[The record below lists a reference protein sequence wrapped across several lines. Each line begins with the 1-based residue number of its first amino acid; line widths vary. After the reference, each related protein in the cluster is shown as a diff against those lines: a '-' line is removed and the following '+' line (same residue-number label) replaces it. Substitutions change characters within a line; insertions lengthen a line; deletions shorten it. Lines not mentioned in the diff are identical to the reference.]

1 MRCIQGLVAC
11 AIEASRD
18 PPYTACNHS
27 GKEAK
32 RFFNCR
38 LLFVGFLLSLSCS
51 SFFRMTFTFC
61 LKIVK
66 KISHFAQLDF
76 FRQIAMLKNLV
87 TLNAF
92 EAKVKAQFP
101 VVQVHYKS
109 PSVIHVHWPTYLFP
123 PE

>member
-11 AIEASRD
+11 AIKASGD
-18 PPYTACNHS
+18 PPYAACNHS
-27 GKEAK
+27 VNEAN

-76 FRQIAMLKNLV
+76 FRQIAMFVEISFIV
-87 TLNAF
+87 TKEFSYL
-92 EAKVKAQFP
+92 ECLRSEGESP
-101 VVQVHYKS
+101 VPGCTGS
-109 PSVIHVHWPTYLFP
+109 L
-123 PE
+123 

>member
-1 MRCIQGLVAC
+1 MLVILQNDFYFLFENC
-11 AIEASRD
+11 
-18 PPYTACNHS
+18 
-27 GKEAK
+27 KENISFCSIG
-32 RFFNCR
+32 FFPSNR
-38 LLFVGFLLSLSCS
+38 NV
-51 SFFRMTFTFC
+51 
-61 LKIVK
+61 
-66 KISHFAQLDF
+66 KISF
-76 FRQIAMLKNLV
+76 IVTMNNLV